1 MFCSHFTSNPLKS
14 HYFMTNT
21 LLTPNPEKY
30 VVFAKDVNPK
40 VVELCDKQEANIW
53 LAADI
58 NLTHDDKDWNKLTP
72 QEQTYIKQILAY
84 FAASDGLVGEN
95 LALNMIQDVQVPEV
109 RYFYYFQSMMEAVH
123 AKVYSNLINTFI
135 PSQTER
141 DELFGSLH
149 NHPIISKKGEWAKK
163 WMTRGQEN
171 FSRRLIAFLAVE
183 GIFFAGSFAAIF
195 WLRDRGIL
203 ANSLGVANEYI
214 MRDETLHA
222 EFAVTLYNEY
232 CKDLDEEEIQS
243 ILLEALALEKEFTAH
258 ALPDRLFGMN
268 QALMNQY
275 LEFVTDTWLMAL
287 GCKKVFNVAQ
297 PFSFMAT
304 IGQKR
309 KDNFHEKTRTNYGRQ
324 TEQKQLDF
332 SMLTF

>member
-1 MFCSHFTSNPLKS
+1 MSTKSTVSNPLLA
-14 HYFMTNT
+14 TNSG
-21 LLTPNPEKY
+21 KY
-30 VVFAKDVNPK
+30 VVFAKDVNPNI
-40 VVELCDKQEANIW
+40 VQMCDKQEANIW
-53 LAADI
+53 LSSDI
-58 NLTHDDKDWNKLTP
+58 NLTHDAVDWNKLTI

-95 LALNMIQDVQVPEV
+95 LALNMIQDVQIPEV

-123 AKVYSNLINTFI
+123 AKTYSNLINTFI
-135 PSQTER
+135 PSQEER
-141 DELFGSLH
+141 NALFDSLQ
-149 NHPIISKKGEWAKK
+149 NHPVIQKKGQWAMK
-163 WMTRGQEN
+163 WMQEGSEN
-171 FSRRLIAFLAVE
+171 FSKRLIAFLAVE

-214 MRDETLHA
+214 SRDETLHA
-222 EFAVTLYNEY
+222 DFAVTLYKEY
-232 CKDLDEEEIQS
+232 CNDLSEETIQS
-243 ILLEALALEKEFTAH
+243 ILLEALTLEKEFTYH
-258 ALPDRLFGMN
+258 ALPDRLYGMN
-268 QALMNQY
+268 KDLMDQY
-275 LEFVTDTWLMAL
+275 LEFVTDTWLTAL
-287 GCKKVFNVAQ
+287 GCKKTFNVAQ

-332 SMLTF
+332 SMLSF